1 MPFKW
6 ALGALEHLPEGIEPY
21 EVMQVLSSTRPRFPV
36 PAWSQ
41 GVHALTIWGRT
52 DSGRALVVACVQ
64 RDGLN
69 YDVAGARELKSLE
82 RDLLEKWEEARR
94 DERGE

>member
-1 MPFKW
+1 MPFEW

-41 GVHALTIWGRT
+41 GVHTLTIWGRA
-52 DSGRALVVACVQ
+52 DSGRALVVACVK
-64 RDGLN
+64 RNGLD
-69 YDVAGARELKSLE
+69 YDIAGARELHGHE
-82 RDLLEKWEEARR
+82 CDLLEKWEETRR
-94 DERGE
+94 DEQG